1 MNFTN
6 SNNDSNTNSDDIDP
20 ADVPVKDAAFYA
32 RLRGG
37 AGSGS
42 ALESP
47 KSGVDYSEIE
57 DEPTDEH
64 GDLIEYYDV
73 ESTE

>member
-1 MNFTN
+1 MNFN
-6 SNNDSNTNSDDIDP
+6 DSNNDFDDVDP
-20 ADVPVKDAAFYA
+20 ADVPAKDTAFYA

-37 AGSGS
+37 S
-42 ALESP
+42 AAPDSVLDSP
-47 KSGVDYSEIE
+47 KSGTDYSEIE